1 MTGNETELLYLFWS
15 VLILAA
21 VPVIYRLCRG
31 RSQALTALD
40 GFMFV
45 SMGGIILLDFLPQAL
60 EDGGWPCVVFAVLG
74 VGLPTVIERRGHRLG
89 EHFHRAALYL
99 GLLGLLI
106 HSMLDGVY
114 LGSSGADSGLLPL
127 AVILHRLPVGL
138 TVWWLVRWSRG
149 RGAAMLLL
157 GVLAVLT
164 ALGYFAGSGLLDGL
178 SGSGLAWFQSL
189 VAGSLFHVVLHR
201 SRGAAPEE
209 APAAAGRKLPLSA
222 SGVGGFLG
230 LALVVFLLT
239 GEHAHSGEHDEF
251 WHSFL
256 TLALQSAPA
265 LLLGYFLAGL
275 VAVFLPVSSVRWLGG
290 GSLAGQALRGV
301 AVGLPLP
308 VCSCGVVPLYRALVE
323 RGVPATAALAFLVA
337 TPELGTDAVL
347 LSLPLLGGPFT
358 LIRIAAAAVLALAVA
373 VIVGRT
379 ISSRTQENS
388 AAAAEEAEGP
398 AGGVLDKLGGGI
410 KTGLGTLVDHTGP
423 WVLVGL
429 AVAAL
434 VGPLVRGSW
443 LVDDCDPYL
452 QVALFAVLGI
462 PVYVCASGA
471 TPMVAVLLA
480 GGVSPGA
487 ALAFLLTG
495 PATNVVTF
503 GVISDLHGRKTA
515 VFFCAMMAILAVKIG
530 FVVEM
535 VNQLFPGFAVLDPP
549 TGHDHSADYLA
560 WACLWVLGGLFLFSL
575 LRRGPREVVGSV
587 FSVEA
592 LSGAEGGDEDEGHDC
607 CGGDGDISKKEA
619 PGAEDEPKGCCGN

>member
-164 ALGYFAGSGLLDGL
+164 ALGYFAGSGLLDDL
-178 SGSGLAWFQSL
+178 SGRGLAWFQSL

-239 GEHAHSGEHDEF
+239 GEHAHSGEHGEF
-251 WHSFL
+251 WNSFL
-256 TLALQSAPA
+256 ALALQSAPA

-337 TPELGTDAVL
+337 TPELGMDAVL

-358 LIRIAAAAVLALAVA
+358 LVRIAAAAVLALAVA

-388 AAAAEEAEGP
+388 ATAAAEAEGS

-410 KTGLGTLVDHTGP
+410 KAGLGTLVDHTGP

-434 VGPLVRGSW
+434 VGPLVRDSW
-443 LVDDCDPYL
+443 LVDCDSYL

-515 VFFCAMMAILAVKIG
+515 VFFCVMMAILAVAIG
-530 FVVEM
+530 FT
-535 VNQLFPGFAVLDPP
+535 VNLLFPGFAPLDPQA
-549 TGHDHSADYLA
+549 GHDHSSDQLP

-607 CGGDGDISKKEA
+607 CAGGGEPETGKMEE
-619 PGAEDEPKGCCGN
+619 PGGCCEN

>member
-15 VLILAA
+15 VLILGA

-40 GFMFV
+40 GFVFV

-60 EDGGWPCVVFAVLG
+60 EAGGWPCVVFAVLG
-74 VGLPTVIERRGHRLG
+74 VGLPTVIERRAHRLG

-149 RGAAMLLL
+149 RAAAMLLL

-164 ALGYFAGSGLLDGL
+164 ALGYFAGAGLLDGL
-178 SGSGLAWFQSL
+178 SGKGLAWFQSL

-209 APAAAGRKLPLSA
+209 APAAAGRKVPLSA

-239 GEHAHSGEHDEF
+239 GEHGGHAHSGEHDEF
-251 WHSFL
+251 WPSFL
-256 TLALQSAPA
+256 ALALQSAPA
-265 LLLGYFLAGL
+265 LLLGYSLAGL

-290 GSLAGQALRGV
+290 GSLTGQALRGV

-337 TPELGTDAVL
+337 TPELGTDAIL

-379 ISSRTQENS
+379 ISSRTPENS
-388 AAAAEEAEGP
+388 AATAEEAEGP

-434 VGPLVRGSW
+434 VGPLVRDSW
-443 LVDDCDPYL
+443 LVDCDPYL

-515 VFFCAMMAILAVKIG
+515 VFFCVMMATLAVTIG
-530 FVVEM
+530 FA
-535 VNQLFPGFAVLDPP
+535 VNQFFPGFAALDPQA
-549 TGHDHSADYLA
+549 GHDHSADYLA
-560 WACLWVLGGLFLFSL
+560 WTCLWILGGLFLFSL

-607 CGGDGDISKKEA
+607 CAGGGEA
-619 PGAEDEPKGCCGN
+619 AAETEDEPGGCCGN

>member
-1 MTGNETELLYLFWS
+1 MEGNTQLLYLCCS

-40 GFMFV
+40 GFVFV
-45 SMGGIILLDFLPQAL
+45 SMGGIILLDFLPHAID
-60 EDGGWPCVVFAVLG
+60 EGGWLCVLFAAVG
-74 VGLPTVIERRGHRLG
+74 VGLPTMIERRGHKLG
-89 EHFHRAALYL
+89 EHFHRLALYL

-106 HSMLDGVY
+106 HSMLDGAA
-114 LGSSGADSGLLPL
+114 LAISAGDSTLPI

-138 TVWWLVRWSRG
+138 TVWWLVRWSKG
-149 RGAAMLLL
+149 RGTALLL
-157 GVLAVLT
+157 LAALGILT
-164 ALGYFAGSGLLDGL
+164 ALGYFTGSEFLAGLK
-178 SGSGLAWFQSL
+178 GSGLAWFQSL

-201 SRGAAPEE
+201 PHGAFPEE
-209 APAAAGRKLPLSA
+209 ADSAPGRKLPLCA

-230 LALVVFLLT
+230 LGLLIFVLS
-239 GEHAHSGEHDEF
+239 GEHAGEVHTHEAF

-256 TLALQSAPA
+256 SLALQSAPA

-275 VAVFLPVSSVRWLGG
+275 VAVFLPVSSVRWLGR
-290 GSLAGQALRGV
+290 GSSASQALRGV
-301 AVGLPLP
+301 AIGLPLP

-347 LSLPLLGGPFT
+347 LSLPLLGGSFT
-358 LIRIAAAAVLALAVA
+358 LMRIVAAAVLALAVA

-379 ISSRTQENS
+379 ISARQP
-388 AAAAEEAEGP
+388 AAGTV
-398 AGGVLDKLGGGI
+398 AGSQSGAPTGGLLDKLSGGI
-410 KTGLGTLVDHTGP
+410 RTGLGTLVDHTGP

-429 AVAAL
+429 VVAAL
-434 VGPLVRGSW
+434 VGPLVRDSW
-443 LVDDCDPYL
+443 LVGVDPYL
-452 QVALFAVLGI
+452 QVLLFAVLGI

-503 GVISDLHGRKTA
+503 GVITDLHGRRAA
-515 VFFCAMMAILAVKIG
+515 VFFCVMMATLAVTIG
-530 FVVEM
+530 LSVNHFFGGVE
-535 VNQLFPGFAVLDPP
+535 LLGFQED
-549 TGHDHSADYLA
+549 HEHSAGWLGQG
-560 WACLWVLGGLFLFSL
+560 CLGILGGLFLLSL

-592 LSGAEGGDEDEGHDC
+592 LSGAEGGDEEEKHDC
-607 CGGDGDISKKEA
+607 CAGGEEPAPAEKEE
-619 PGAEDEPKGCCGN
+619 PGGCCGN

>member
-15 VLILAA
+15 VLILGA

-40 GFMFV
+40 GFVFV

-60 EDGGWPCVVFAVLG
+60 EAGGWPCVVFAVLG
-74 VGLPTVIERRGHRLG
+74 VGLPTVIERRAHRLG

-149 RGAAMLLL
+149 RAAAMLLL

-164 ALGYFAGSGLLDGL
+164 ALGYFAGAGLLDGL
-178 SGSGLAWFQSL
+178 SGKGLAWFQSL

-209 APAAAGRKLPLSA
+209 APAAAGRKVPLSA

-239 GEHAHSGEHDEF
+239 GEHGGHAHSGEHDEF
-251 WHSFL
+251 WPSFL
-256 TLALQSAPA
+256 ALALQSAPA
-265 LLLGYFLAGL
+265 LLLGYSLAGL

-290 GSLAGQALRGV
+290 GSLTGQALRGV

-337 TPELGTDAVL
+337 TPELGTDAIL

-379 ISSRTQENS
+379 ISSRTPENS
-388 AAAAEEAEGP
+388 AAAAEDTEGA
-398 AGGVLDKLGGGI
+398 AGGLLDKLGGGI

-434 VGPLVRGSW
+434 VGPLVRDSW
-443 LVDDCDPYL
+443 LVDCDPYL

-515 VFFCAMMAILAVKIG
+515 VFFCVMMATLAVTIG
-530 FVVEM
+530 FA
-535 VNQLFPGFAVLDPP
+535 VNQFFPGFAALDPQA
-549 TGHDHSADYLA
+549 GHDHSADYLA
-560 WACLWVLGGLFLFSL
+560 WTCLWILGGLFLFSL

-607 CGGDGDISKKEA
+607 CAGGGEA
-619 PGAEDEPKGCCGN
+619 AAETEDEPGGCCGN

>member
-40 GFMFV
+40 GFVFV

-74 VGLPTVIERRGHRLG
+74 VGLPTVIERRAHRLG

-178 SGSGLAWFQSL
+178 SGKGLAWFQSL

-209 APAAAGRKLPLSA
+209 APAAAGRMLPISA
-222 SGVGGFLG
+222 SGIGGFLG
-230 LALVVFLLT
+230 LGLVVFLLT
-239 GEHAHSGEHDEF
+239 GEHGGHAHSGEHDEF
-251 WHSFL
+251 WPAFL
-256 TLALQSAPA
+256 DLALQSAPA

-290 GSLAGQALRGV
+290 GSLTGQALRGV

-337 TPELGTDAVL
+337 TPELGADAVL

-379 ISSRTQENS
+379 ISSRTPENS
-388 AAAAEEAEGP
+388 SAATEEAEG
-398 AGGVLDKLGGGI
+398 AADGLLDKLGGGI

-434 VGPLVRGSW
+434 VGPLVRDSW
-443 LVDDCDPYL
+443 LVGCDPYL

-515 VFFCAMMAILAVKIG
+515 VFFCVMMATLAVTIG
-530 FVVEM
+530 FA
-535 VNQLFPGFAVLDPP
+535 VNQFFPGFAALDPQA
-549 TGHDHSADYLA
+549 GHDHSAGYLA
-560 WACLWVLGGLFLFSL
+560 WTCLWILGGLFLLSL

-607 CGGDGDISKKEA
+607 CAGGGETA
-619 PGAEDEPKGCCGN
+619 AEAEDEPKGCCGN

>member
-1 MTGNETELLYLFWS
+1 M
-15 VLILAA
+15 ILGA

-40 GFMFV
+40 GFVFV

-60 EDGGWPCVVFAVLG
+60 EAGGWPCVVFAVLG
-74 VGLPTVIERRGHRLG
+74 VGLPTVIERRAHRLG

-164 ALGYFAGSGLLDGL
+164 ALGYFAGAGLLDGL
-178 SGSGLAWFQSL
+178 SGKGLAWFQSL

-209 APAAAGRKLPLSA
+209 APPAAGRKVPLSA

-239 GEHAHSGEHDEF
+239 GEHGGHAHSGEHDEF
-251 WHSFL
+251 WPSFL
-256 TLALQSAPA
+256 ALALQSAPA
-265 LLLGYFLAGL
+265 LLLGYSLAGL

-290 GSLAGQALRGV
+290 GSLTGQALRGV

-337 TPELGTDAVL
+337 TPELGTDAIL

-379 ISSRTQENS
+379 ISSRTPENS
-388 AAAAEEAEGP
+388 AAAAEDAEGA
-398 AGGVLDKLGGGI
+398 AGGLLDKLGGGI

-434 VGPLVRGSW
+434 VGPLVRDSW
-443 LVDDCDPYL
+443 LVDCDPYL

-515 VFFCAMMAILAVKIG
+515 VFFCVMMATLAVTIG
-530 FVVEM
+530 FA
-535 VNQLFPGFAVLDPP
+535 VNQFFPGFAALDPQA
-549 TGHDHSADYLA
+549 GHDHSADYLA
-560 WACLWVLGGLFLFSL
+560 WTCLWILGGLFLFSL

-607 CGGDGDISKKEA
+607 CAGGGEA
-619 PGAEDEPKGCCGN
+619 DAEKEDEPGGCCGN

>member
-15 VLILAA
+15 VLILGA

-40 GFMFV
+40 GFVFV

-60 EDGGWPCVVFAVLG
+60 EAGGWPCVVFAVLG
-74 VGLPTVIERRGHRLG
+74 VGLPTVIERRAHRLG

-178 SGSGLAWFQSL
+178 SGKGLAWFQSL

-209 APAAAGRKLPLSA
+209 APAAAGRMLPISA
-222 SGVGGFLG
+222 SGIGGFLG
-230 LALVVFLLT
+230 LGLVVFLLT
-239 GEHAHSGEHDEF
+239 GEHGGHAHSGEHDEF
-251 WHSFL
+251 WPAFL
-256 TLALQSAPA
+256 DLALQSAPA

-290 GSLAGQALRGV
+290 GSLTGQALRGV

-337 TPELGTDAVL
+337 TPELGADAVL

-379 ISSRTQENS
+379 ISSRTPENS
-388 AAAAEEAEGP
+388 AATAEEAEGP
-398 AGGVLDKLGGGI
+398 ADGVLDKLGGGI

-434 VGPLVRGSW
+434 VGPLVRDSW
-443 LVDDCDPYL
+443 LVGCDPYL

-515 VFFCAMMAILAVKIG
+515 VFFCVMMATLAVTIG
-530 FVVEM
+530 FA
-535 VNQLFPGFAVLDPP
+535 VNQFFPGFAALDPQA
-549 TGHDHSADYLA
+549 GHDHSADYLA
-560 WACLWVLGGLFLFSL
+560 WTCLWILGGLFLLSL

-607 CGGDGDISKKEA
+607 CAGGEEA
-619 PGAEDEPKGCCGN
+619 AAEAEDEPKGCCGN

>member
-40 GFMFV
+40 GFVFV

-74 VGLPTVIERRGHRLG
+74 VGLPTVIERRAHRLG

-157 GVLAVLT
+157 GVLAILT

-178 SGSGLAWFQSL
+178 SGKGLAWFQSL

-209 APAAAGRKLPLSA
+209 APAAAGRMLPLSA
-222 SGVGGFLG
+222 SGIGGFLG
-230 LALVVFLLT
+230 LGLVVFLLS
-239 GEHAHSGEHDEF
+239 GEHGGHAHSGEHDGF

-256 TLALQSAPA
+256 ALALQSAPA

-290 GSLAGQALRGV
+290 GSLGGQALRGV

-379 ISSRTQENS
+379 ISSRTPENS
-388 AAAAEEAEGP
+388 AATAEEAEGP

-434 VGPLVRGSW
+434 VGPLVRDSW
-443 LVDDCDPYL
+443 LVGCDPYL

-515 VFFCAMMAILAVKIG
+515 VFFCVMMATLAVTIG
-530 FVVEM
+530 FA
-535 VNQLFPGFAVLDPP
+535 VNQLFPGFAALDPQA
-549 TGHDHSADYLA
+549 GHDHSADYLA
-560 WACLWVLGGLFLFSL
+560 WACLWVLGGLFLLSL

-607 CGGDGDISKKEA
+607 CAGGGETA
-619 PGAEDEPKGCCGN
+619 AEAEDEPEGCCGN

>member
-15 VLILAA
+15 VLILGA

-40 GFMFV
+40 GFVFV

-60 EDGGWPCVVFAVLG
+60 EAGGWPCVVFAVLG
-74 VGLPTVIERRGHRLG
+74 VGLPTVIERRAHRLG

-178 SGSGLAWFQSL
+178 SGKGLAWFQSL

-209 APAAAGRKLPLSA
+209 APAAAGRMLPISA
-222 SGVGGFLG
+222 SGIGGFLG
-230 LALVVFLLT
+230 LGLVVFLLT
-239 GEHAHSGEHDEF
+239 GEHGGHAHSGEHDEF
-251 WHSFL
+251 WPAFL
-256 TLALQSAPA
+256 VLALQSAPA

-290 GSLAGQALRGV
+290 GSLTGQALRGV

-337 TPELGTDAVL
+337 TPELGADAVL

-379 ISSRTQENS
+379 ISSRTPENS
-388 AAAAEEAEGP
+388 AATAEEAEG
-398 AGGVLDKLGGGI
+398 AADGLLDKLGGGI

-434 VGPLVRGSW
+434 VGPLVRDSW
-443 LVDDCDPYL
+443 LVGCDPYL

-515 VFFCAMMAILAVKIG
+515 VFFCVMMATLAVTIG
-530 FVVEM
+530 FA
-535 VNQLFPGFAVLDPP
+535 VNQFFPGFAALDPQA
-549 TGHDHSADYLA
+549 GHDHSADYLA
-560 WACLWVLGGLFLFSL
+560 WTCLWILGGLFLLSL

-607 CGGDGDISKKEA
+607 CAGGGEA
-619 PGAEDEPKGCCGN
+619 AAEAEDEPKGCCGN

>member
-15 VLILAA
+15 VLILGA

-40 GFMFV
+40 GFVFV

-60 EDGGWPCVVFAVLG
+60 EAGGWPCVVFAVLG
-74 VGLPTVIERRGHRLG
+74 VGLPTVIERRAHRLG

-149 RGAAMLLL
+149 RAAAMLLL

-164 ALGYFAGSGLLDGL
+164 ALGYFAGAGLLDGL
-178 SGSGLAWFQSL
+178 SGKGLAWFQSL

-209 APAAAGRKLPLSA
+209 APAAAGRKVPLSA

-230 LALVVFLLT
+230 LVLVVFLLT
-239 GEHAHSGEHDEF
+239 GEHGGHAHSGEHDEF
-251 WHSFL
+251 WPSFL
-256 TLALQSAPA
+256 ALALQSAPA
-265 LLLGYFLAGL
+265 LLLGYSLAGL

-290 GSLAGQALRGV
+290 GSLTGQALRGV

-337 TPELGTDAVL
+337 TPELGTDAIL

-379 ISSRTQENS
+379 ISSRTPENS
-388 AAAAEEAEGP
+388 AAAAEDAEGA
-398 AGGVLDKLGGGI
+398 AGGLLDKLGGGI

-434 VGPLVRGSW
+434 VGPLVRDSW
-443 LVDDCDPYL
+443 LVDCDPYL

-515 VFFCAMMAILAVKIG
+515 VFFCVMMATLAVTIG
-530 FVVEM
+530 FA
-535 VNQLFPGFAVLDPP
+535 VNQFFPGFAALDPQA
-549 TGHDHSADYLA
+549 GHDHSADYLA
-560 WACLWVLGGLFLFSL
+560 WTCLWILGGLFLFSL

-607 CGGDGDISKKEA
+607 CAGGGEA
-619 PGAEDEPKGCCGN
+619 AAETEDEPGGCCGN

>member
-1 MTGNETELLYLFWS
+1 MEGNTQLLYLCCS

-40 GFMFV
+40 GFVFV
-45 SMGGIILLDFLPQAL
+45 SMGGIILLDFLPHAID
-60 EDGGWPCVVFAVLG
+60 EGGWLCVLFAAVG
-74 VGLPTVIERRGHRLG
+74 VGLPTMIERRGHKLG
-89 EHFHRAALYL
+89 EHFHRLALYL

-106 HSMLDGVY
+106 HSMLDGAA
-114 LGSSGADSGLLPL
+114 LAISAGDSTLPI

-138 TVWWLVRWSRG
+138 TVWWLVRWSKG
-149 RGAAMLLL
+149 RGTALLLL
-157 GVLAVLT
+157 GALGILT
-164 ALGYFAGSGLLDGL
+164 ALGYFTGSEFLAGLK
-178 SGSGLAWFQSL
+178 GSGLAWFQSL

-201 SRGAAPEE
+201 PHGAFPEE
-209 APAAAGRKLPLSA
+209 ADSAPGRKLPLCA

-230 LALVVFLLT
+230 LGLLIFVLS
-239 GEHAHSGEHDEF
+239 GEHAGEVHTHEAF

-256 TLALQSAPA
+256 SLALQSAPA

-275 VAVFLPVSSVRWLGG
+275 VAVFLPVSSVRWLGR
-290 GSLAGQALRGV
+290 GSSASQALRGV
-301 AVGLPLP
+301 AIGLPLP

-347 LSLPLLGGPFT
+347 LSLPLLGGSFT
-358 LIRIAAAAVLALAVA
+358 LMRIVAAAVLALAVA

-379 ISSRTQENS
+379 ISARQP
-388 AAAAEEAEGP
+388 AAGTVADSEPGAP
-398 AGGVLDKLGGGI
+398 AGGLLDKLSGGI
-410 KTGLGTLVDHTGP
+410 RTGLGTLVDHTGP

-429 AVAAL
+429 VVAAL
-434 VGPLVRGSW
+434 VGPLVRDSW
-443 LVDDCDPYL
+443 LVGVDPYL
-452 QVALFAVLGI
+452 QVLLFAVLGI

-503 GVISDLHGRKTA
+503 GVITDLHGRRAA
-515 VFFCAMMAILAVKIG
+515 VFFCVMMATLAVTIG
-530 FVVEM
+530 LSVNHFFGGVE
-535 VNQLFPGFAVLDPP
+535 LLGFQED
-549 TGHDHSADYLA
+549 HEHSAGWLGQG
-560 WACLWVLGGLFLFSL
+560 CLGILGGLFLLSL

-592 LSGAEGGDEDEGHDC
+592 LSGAEGGDEEEKHDC
-607 CGGDGDISKKEA
+607 CAGGEEPAPAEKEE
-619 PGAEDEPKGCCGN
+619 PGGCCGN

>member
-40 GFMFV
+40 GFVFV

-60 EDGGWPCVVFAVLG
+60 EAGGWPCVVFAVLG
-74 VGLPTVIERRGHRLG
+74 VGLPTVIERRAHRLG

-164 ALGYFAGSGLLDGL
+164 ALGYFAGAGLLDGL
-178 SGSGLAWFQSL
+178 SGKGLAWFQSL

-209 APAAAGRKLPLSA
+209 APAAAGRKVPLSA
-222 SGVGGFLG
+222 SGIGGFLG
-230 LALVVFLLT
+230 LGLVVFLLT
-239 GEHAHSGEHDEF
+239 GEHGGHAHSGEHDEF
-251 WHSFL
+251 WPAFL
-256 TLALQSAPA
+256 DLALQSAPA

-290 GSLAGQALRGV
+290 GSLTGQALRGV

-337 TPELGTDAVL
+337 TPELGADAVL

-379 ISSRTQENS
+379 ISSRTPENS
-388 AAAAEEAEGP
+388 AATAEEAEG
-398 AGGVLDKLGGGI
+398 AADGLLDKLGGGI

-434 VGPLVRGSW
+434 VGPLVRDSW
-443 LVDDCDPYL
+443 LVGCDPYL

-515 VFFCAMMAILAVKIG
+515 VFFCVMMATLAVTIG
-530 FVVEM
+530 FA
-535 VNQLFPGFAVLDPP
+535 VNQFFPGFAALDPQA
-549 TGHDHSADYLA
+549 GHDHSADYLA
-560 WACLWVLGGLFLFSL
+560 WTCLWILGGLFLLSL

-607 CGGDGDISKKEA
+607 CAGGGEA
-619 PGAEDEPKGCCGN
+619 AAEAEDEPKGCCGN

>member
-1 MTGNETELLYLFWS
+1 MEGNTQLLYLCFS

-31 RSQALTALD
+31 RSHALTALD
-40 GFMFV
+40 GFVFV
-45 SMGGIILLDFLPQAL
+45 SMGGIILLDFLPHAI
-60 EDGGWPCVVFAVLG
+60 EEGGWLCVLFAAVG
-74 VGLPTVIERRGHRLG
+74 VGLPTMIERRGHKLG
-89 EHFHRAALYL
+89 EHFHRLALYL

-106 HSMLDGVY
+106 HSMLDGAA
-114 LGSSGADSGLLPL
+114 LAISAGDSTLPL

-138 TVWWLVRWSRG
+138 TVWWLVRWSKG
-149 RGAAMLLL
+149 RGTALLL
-157 GVLAVLT
+157 LAALGILT
-164 ALGYFAGSGLLDGL
+164 VLGYFTGSEFLAGLK
-178 SGSGLAWFQSL
+178 GSGLAWFQSL

-201 SRGAAPEE
+201 PHGAFPEE
-209 APAAAGRKLPLSA
+209 ADSAAGRKLPLCA

-230 LALVVFLLT
+230 LGLVIFVLS
-239 GEHAHSGEHDEF
+239 GEHAGEVHSHEAF

-256 TLALQSAPA
+256 NLALQSAPA

-275 VAVFLPVSSVRWLGG
+275 VAVFLPVSSVRWLGR
-290 GSLAGQALRGV
+290 GSSASQAVRGV
-301 AVGLPLP
+301 AIGLPLP

-337 TPELGTDAVL
+337 TPEIGIDAVL
-347 LSLPLLGGPFT
+347 LSLPLLGGSFT
-358 LIRIAAAAVLALAVA
+358 LMRIAAAAVLALAVA

-379 ISSRTQENS
+379 ISARPATEGT
-388 AAAAEEAEGP
+388 AAAAAKEAAP
-398 AGGVLDKLGGGI
+398 AGGLLDKLSGGI
-410 KTGLGTLVDHTGP
+410 RTGLGTLVDHTGP

-429 AVAAL
+429 VVAAL
-434 VGPLVRGSW
+434 VGPLVQDSW
-443 LVDDCDPYL
+443 LAQTDRYL
-452 QVALFAVLGI
+452 QVLLFAVLGI

-503 GVISDLHGRKTA
+503 GVITDLHGRRAAVSFCIMMA
-515 VFFCAMMAILAVKIG
+515 VFAVAIGLSVNHFFEG
-530 FVVEM
+530 FEPL
-535 VNQLFPGFAVLDPP
+535 NLQED
-549 TGHDHSADYLA
+549 HEHSAGWLRQG
-560 WACLWVLGGLFLFSL
+560 CLWILGGLFLLSL

-592 LSGAEGGDEDEGHDC
+592 LSGAEGGDDEEQHDC
-607 CGGDGDISKKEA
+607 CAGGGPAEPVEKEE
-619 PGAEDEPKGCCGN
+619 PGGCCGN

>member
-15 VLILAA
+15 VLILGA

-40 GFMFV
+40 GFVFV

-60 EDGGWPCVVFAVLG
+60 EAGGWPCVVFAVLG
-74 VGLPTVIERRGHRLG
+74 VGLPTVIERRAHRLG

-149 RGAAMLLL
+149 RAAAMLLL

-164 ALGYFAGSGLLDGL
+164 ALGYFAGAGLLDGL
-178 SGSGLAWFQSL
+178 SGKGLAWFQSL

-209 APAAAGRKLPLSA
+209 APAAAGRKVPLSA

-239 GEHAHSGEHDEF
+239 GEHGGHAHSGEHDEF
-251 WHSFL
+251 WPSFL
-256 TLALQSAPA
+256 ALALQSAPA
-265 LLLGYFLAGL
+265 LLLGYSLAGL

-290 GSLAGQALRGV
+290 GSLTGQALRGV

-337 TPELGTDAVL
+337 TPELGTDAIL

-379 ISSRTQENS
+379 ISSRTPENS
-388 AAAAEEAEGP
+388 AAAAEDAEGA
-398 AGGVLDKLGGGI
+398 AGGLLD
-410 KTGLGTLVDHTGP
+410 
-423 WVLVGL
+423 
-429 AVAAL
+429 
-434 VGPLVRGSW
+434 
-443 LVDDCDPYL
+443 
-452 QVALFAVLGI
+452 
-462 PVYVCASGA
+462 
-471 TPMVAVLLA
+471 
-480 GGVSPGA
+480 
-487 ALAFLLTG
+487 
-495 PATNVVTF
+495 
-503 GVISDLHGRKTA
+503 
-515 VFFCAMMAILAVKIG
+515 
-530 FVVEM
+530 
-535 VNQLFPGFAVLDPP
+535 
-549 TGHDHSADYLA
+549 
-560 WACLWVLGGLFLFSL
+560 
-575 LRRGPREVVGSV
+575 
-587 FSVEA
+587 
-592 LSGAEGGDEDEGHDC
+592 
-607 CGGDGDISKKEA
+607 
-619 PGAEDEPKGCCGN
+619 

>member
-1 MTGNETELLYLFWS
+1 MAGNPQLLYLCCS

-31 RSQALTALD
+31 RSQALTAID
-40 GFMFV
+40 GFVFV
-45 SMGGIILLDFLPQAL
+45 SMGGIILLDFLPHAI
-60 EDGGWPCVVFAVLG
+60 EAGGWLCVLFAVVG
-74 VGLPTVIERRGHRLG
+74 VGLPTVIERRGHEAG
-89 EHFHRAALYL
+89 EHFHRVALYL
-99 GLLGLLI
+99 GLLGILS
-106 HSMLDGVY
+106 HSMLDGAY
-114 LGSSGADSGLLPL
+114 LGSSGNDPGLLPL

-149 RGAAMLLL
+149 RGTALLL
-157 GVLAVLT
+157 LTALGALT

-178 SGSGLAWFQSL
+178 EGRGLAWFQSL

-201 SRGAAPEE
+201 SHGAFPEDGS
-209 APAAAGRKLPLSA
+209 APAGKLPLSA
-222 SGVGGFLG
+222 SGAGGFLG
-230 LALVVFLLT
+230 LGLVIFLLS
-239 GEHAHSGEHDEF
+239 GEHAGEHGAF

-256 TLALQSAPA
+256 RLALQSAPA

-290 GSLAGQALRGV
+290 GSSASQALRGV

-323 RGVPATAALAFLVA
+323 RGVPATAAMAFLVA
-337 TPELGTDAVL
+337 TPEIGTDAVL

-358 LIRIAAAAVLALAVA
+358 LMRIAAAALLALTVA
-373 VIVGRT
+373 IVVGRT
-379 ISSRTQENS
+379 VVSRREP
-388 AAAAEEAEGP
+388 AAAAPSAEAGES
-398 AGGVLDKLGGGI
+398 LGGGFPG
-410 KTGLGTLVDHTGP
+410 KLVGGLKAGLGNLVDHTGP
-423 WVLVGL
+423 WILVGL

-434 VGPLVRGSW
+434 IGPLVEGSW
-443 LVDDCDPYL
+443 LAGSDGYL
-452 QVALFAVLGI
+452 QVVLFAVLGI

-503 GVISDLHGRKTA
+503 GVVSSLHGRKTA
-515 VFFCAMMAILAVKIG
+515 VFFCVMMASLAIAI
-530 FVVEM
+530 
-535 VNQLFPGFAVLDPP
+535 GFAVNALFAGGFERVKLVGEGMPP
-549 TGHDHSADYLA
+549 AGLLK
-560 WACLWVLGGLFLFSL
+560 WVCLWILGGLFLFSL

-592 LSGAEGGDEDEGHDC
+592 LSGAEGIQGAEEKDDC
-607 CGGDGDISKKEA
+607 CSGGGE
-619 PGAEDEPKGCCGN
+619 EQEPPEGCCGN

>member
-1 MTGNETELLYLFWS
+1 MAGNPQFLYLCCS

-40 GFMFV
+40 GFVFV
-45 SMGGIILLDFLPQAL
+45 SMGGIILLDFLPHAI
-60 EDGGWPCVVFAVLG
+60 ETGGWLCVLFAVVG
-74 VGLPTVIERRGHRLG
+74 VGLPTVIERRGHKAG

-106 HSMLDGVY
+106 HSMLDGAY
-114 LGSSGADSGLLPL
+114 LGSSGNDPGLLPL

-149 RGAAMLLL
+149 RGTALLL
-157 GVLAVLT
+157 LAALGALT
-164 ALGYFAGSGLLDGL
+164 ALGYFAGSGFLDGL
-178 SGSGLAWFQSL
+178 EGRGLAWFQSL

-201 SRGAAPEE
+201 SHGAFPEDGS
-209 APAAAGRKLPLSA
+209 APAGKLPLSA

-230 LALVVFLLT
+230 LGLLVFLLSGDAHL
-239 GEHAHSGEHDEF
+239 GEPGGFRE
-251 WHSFL
+251 SFL
-256 TLALQSAPA
+256 NLALQSAPM

-290 GSLAGQALRGV
+290 GSSASQALRGV
-301 AVGLPLP
+301 AIGLPLP

-337 TPELGTDAVL
+337 TPEIGADAVL

-358 LIRIAAAAVLALAVA
+358 LMRIAAAAALALAVA

-379 ISSRTQENS
+379 ISPREV
-388 AAAAEEAEGP
+388 AVPGP
-398 AGGVLDKLGGGI
+398 DAGQAGETPPGGLLDKLLGGI

-423 WVLVGL
+423 WILVGL
-429 AVAAL
+429 VVAAL
-434 VGPLVRGSW
+434 VGPLVKDSW
-443 LVDDCDPYL
+443 LAGSDPYL
-452 QVALFAVLGI
+452 QVVLFAMLGI

-471 TPMVAVLLA
+471 TPMVAVLLV

-503 GVISDLHGRKTA
+503 GVITDLHGRKAA
-515 VFFCAMMAILAVKIG
+515 VFFCVMMASFAVAIG
-530 FVVEM
+530 LVV
-535 VNQLFPGFAVLDPP
+535 NYLFPVFECPP
-549 TGHDHSADYLA
+549 QVVHDHSADYLGQ
-560 WACLWVLGGLFLFSL
+560 ACLLALGVLFLLSL

-592 LSGAEGGDEDEGHDC
+592 LSGAEGGDEDEKKDC
-607 CGGDGDISKKEA
+607 CGGGGEPEPEA
-619 PGAEDEPKGCCGN
+619 QEPPQGCCGN

>member
-40 GFMFV
+40 GFVFV

-74 VGLPTVIERRGHRLG
+74 VGLPTVIERRAHRLG

-164 ALGYFAGSGLLDGL
+164 ALGYFAGSGLLDDL
-178 SGSGLAWFQSL
+178 SGRGLAWFQSL

-239 GEHAHSGEHDEF
+239 GEHGGHAHSGEHDEF
-251 WHSFL
+251 WPAFL
-256 TLALQSAPA
+256 DLALQSAPA

-290 GSLAGQALRGV
+290 GSLTGQALRGV

-337 TPELGTDAVL
+337 TPELGADAVL

-379 ISSRTQENS
+379 ISSRTPENS
-388 AAAAEEAEGP
+388 SAATEEAEG
-398 AGGVLDKLGGGI
+398 AADGLLDKLGGGI

-434 VGPLVRGSW
+434 VGPLVRDSW
-443 LVDDCDPYL
+443 LVGCDPYL

-515 VFFCAMMAILAVKIG
+515 VFFCVMMATLAVTIG
-530 FVVEM
+530 FA
-535 VNQLFPGFAVLDPP
+535 VNQFFPGFAALDPQA
-549 TGHDHSADYLA
+549 GHDHSAGYLA
-560 WACLWVLGGLFLFSL
+560 WTCLWILGGLFLLSL

-607 CGGDGDISKKEA
+607 CAGGGETA
-619 PGAEDEPKGCCGN
+619 AEAEDEPKGCCGN

>member
-15 VLILAA
+15 VLILGA

-40 GFMFV
+40 GFVFV

-60 EDGGWPCVVFAVLG
+60 EAGGWPCVVFAVLG
-74 VGLPTVIERRGHRLG
+74 VGLPTVIERRAHRLG

-164 ALGYFAGSGLLDGL
+164 ALGYFAGAGLLDGL
-178 SGSGLAWFQSL
+178 SGKGLAWFQSL

-209 APAAAGRKLPLSA
+209 APPAAGRKVPLSA

-239 GEHAHSGEHDEF
+239 GEHGGHAHSGEHDEF
-251 WHSFL
+251 WPSFL
-256 TLALQSAPA
+256 ALALQSAPA
-265 LLLGYFLAGL
+265 LLLGYSLAGL

-290 GSLAGQALRGV
+290 GSLTGQALRGV

-337 TPELGTDAVL
+337 TPELGTDAIL

-379 ISSRTQENS
+379 ISSRTPENS
-388 AAAAEEAEGP
+388 AAAAEDAEGA
-398 AGGVLDKLGGGI
+398 AGGLLDKLGGGI

-434 VGPLVRGSW
+434 VGPLVRDSW
-443 LVDDCDPYL
+443 LVDCDPYL

-515 VFFCAMMAILAVKIG
+515 VFFCVMMATLAVTIG
-530 FVVEM
+530 FA
-535 VNQLFPGFAVLDPP
+535 VNQFFPGFAALDPQA
-549 TGHDHSADYLA
+549 GHDHSADYLA
-560 WACLWVLGGLFLFSL
+560 WTCLWILGGLFLFSL

-607 CGGDGDISKKEA
+607 CAGGGEA
-619 PGAEDEPKGCCGN
+619 DAEKEDEPGGCCGN

>member
-1 MTGNETELLYLFWS
+1 M
-15 VLILAA
+15 ILGA

-40 GFMFV
+40 GFVFV

-60 EDGGWPCVVFAVLG
+60 EAGGWPCVVFAVLG
-74 VGLPTVIERRGHRLG
+74 VGLPTVIERRAHRLG

-149 RGAAMLLL
+149 RAAAMLLL

-164 ALGYFAGSGLLDGL
+164 ALGYFAGAGLLDGL
-178 SGSGLAWFQSL
+178 SGKGLAWFQSL

-209 APAAAGRKLPLSA
+209 APAAAGRKVPLSA

-239 GEHAHSGEHDEF
+239 GEHGGHAHSGEHDEF
-251 WHSFL
+251 WPSFL
-256 TLALQSAPA
+256 ALALQSAPA
-265 LLLGYFLAGL
+265 LLLGYSLAGL

-290 GSLAGQALRGV
+290 GSLTGQALRGV

-337 TPELGTDAVL
+337 TPELGTDAIL

-379 ISSRTQENS
+379 ISSRTPENS
-388 AAAAEEAEGP
+388 AAAAEDAEGA
-398 AGGVLDKLGGGI
+398 AGGLLDKLGGGI

-434 VGPLVRGSW
+434 VGPLVRDSW
-443 LVDDCDPYL
+443 LVDCDPYL

-515 VFFCAMMAILAVKIG
+515 VFFCVMMATLAVTIG
-530 FVVEM
+530 FA
-535 VNQLFPGFAVLDPP
+535 VNQFFPGFAALDPQA
-549 TGHDHSADYLA
+549 GHDHSADYLA
-560 WACLWVLGGLFLFSL
+560 WTCLWILGGLFLFSL

-607 CGGDGDISKKEA
+607 CAGGGEA
-619 PGAEDEPKGCCGN
+619 AAETEDEPGGCCGN

>member
-15 VLILAA
+15 VLILGA

-40 GFMFV
+40 GFVFV

-60 EDGGWPCVVFAVLG
+60 EAGGWPCVVFAVLG
-74 VGLPTVIERRGHRLG
+74 VGLPTVIERRAHRLG

-164 ALGYFAGSGLLDGL
+164 ALGYFAGAGLLDGL
-178 SGSGLAWFQSL
+178 SGKGLAWFQSL

-209 APAAAGRKLPLSA
+209 APAAAGRKVPLSA

-239 GEHAHSGEHDEF
+239 GEHGGHAHSGEHDEF
-251 WHSFL
+251 WPAFL
-256 TLALQSAPA
+256 DLALQSAPA

-290 GSLAGQALRGV
+290 GSLTGQALRGV

-379 ISSRTQENS
+379 ISSRTPENS
-388 AAAAEEAEGP
+388 AATAEEAEG
-398 AGGVLDKLGGGI
+398 AADGLLDKLGGGI

-434 VGPLVRGSW
+434 VGPLVRDSW
-443 LVDDCDPYL
+443 LVGCDPYL

-515 VFFCAMMAILAVKIG
+515 VFFCVMMATLAVTIG
-530 FVVEM
+530 FA
-535 VNQLFPGFAVLDPP
+535 VNQLFPGFAALDPQA
-549 TGHDHSADYLA
+549 GHDHSADYLA
-560 WACLWVLGGLFLFSL
+560 WTCLWILGGLFLLSL

-607 CGGDGDISKKEA
+607 CAGGGEA
-619 PGAEDEPKGCCGN
+619 AAEAEDEPKGCCGN

>member
-15 VLILAA
+15 VLILGA

-40 GFMFV
+40 GFVFV

-60 EDGGWPCVVFAVLG
+60 EAGGWPCVVFAVLG
-74 VGLPTVIERRGHRLG
+74 VGLPTVIERRAHRLG

-149 RGAAMLLL
+149 RAAAMLLL

-164 ALGYFAGSGLLDGL
+164 ALGYFAGAGLLDGL
-178 SGSGLAWFQSL
+178 SGKGLAWFQSL

-209 APAAAGRKLPLSA
+209 APAAAGRKVPLSA

-239 GEHAHSGEHDEF
+239 GEHGGHAHSGEHDEF
-251 WHSFL
+251 WPAFL
-256 TLALQSAPA
+256 DLALQSAPA

-290 GSLAGQALRGV
+290 GSLTGQALRGV

-337 TPELGTDAVL
+337 TPELGTDAIL

-379 ISSRTQENS
+379 ISSRTPENS
-388 AAAAEEAEGP
+388 AAATEETEG
-398 AGGVLDKLGGGI
+398 AADGLLDKLGGGI

-434 VGPLVRGSW
+434 VGPLVRDSW
-443 LVDDCDPYL
+443 LVGCDPYL

-515 VFFCAMMAILAVKIG
+515 VFFCVMMATLAVTIG
-530 FVVEM
+530 FA
-535 VNQLFPGFAVLDPP
+535 VNQLFPGFAALDPQA
-549 TGHDHSADYLA
+549 GHDHSADYLA
-560 WACLWVLGGLFLFSL
+560 WTCLWILGGLFLLSL

-607 CGGDGDISKKEA
+607 CAGGGEA
-619 PGAEDEPKGCCGN
+619 AAEAEDEPKGCCGN

>member
-40 GFMFV
+40 GFVFV

-178 SGSGLAWFQSL
+178 SGRGLAWFQSL

-256 TLALQSAPA
+256 ALALQSAPA

-337 TPELGTDAVL
+337 TPEIGADAVL
-347 LSLPLLGGPFT
+347 LSLPLLGTPFT
-358 LIRIAAAAVLALAVA
+358 LIRIAAAAVLALTVA

-379 ISSRTQENS
+379 IASRTPENS
-388 AAAAEEAEGP
+388 AAAKEEVEGP
-398 AGGVLDKLGGGI
+398 TGGLLDKLAGGI

-434 VGPLVRGSW
+434 VGPLVRDSW
-443 LVDDCDPYL
+443 LVDCDPYL

-503 GVISDLHGRKTA
+503 GVISDLHGRKA
-515 VFFCAMMAILAVKIG
+515 AIFFCVMMATLAVTIG
-530 FVVEM
+530 FT
-535 VNQLFPGFAVLDPP
+535 VNQLFPGFAALDPQA
-549 TGHDHSADYLA
+549 GHEHSADHLP
-560 WACLWVLGGLFLFSL
+560 WACLWILGGLFLLSL

-607 CGGDGDISKKEA
+607 CGGGGETA
-619 PGAEDEPKGCCGN
+619 PEAEDGPKGCCEN

>member
-40 GFMFV
+40 GFVFV

-60 EDGGWPCVVFAVLG
+60 EDGGWPCVIFAVLG
-74 VGLPTVIERRGHRLG
+74 VGLPTAIERRGHRLG

-106 HSMLDGVY
+106 QSMLDGVY

-178 SGSGLAWFQSL
+178 SGRGLAWFQSL

-201 SRGAAPEE
+201 SRGAVPEE
-209 APAAAGRKLPLSA
+209 VPAAAGRKLPLSA
-222 SGVGGFLG
+222 SGIGGFLG

-239 GEHAHSGEHDEF
+239 GEHGGHAHSGEHDEF

-256 TLALQSAPA
+256 ALALQSAPA

-290 GSLAGQALRGV
+290 GSPAGQALRGV

-337 TPELGTDAVL
+337 TPELGADAVL

-379 ISSRTQENS
+379 ISSKTPENS
-388 AAAAEEAEGP
+388 VAAAEEAEGS

-434 VGPLVRGSW
+434 VGPLVRDSW
-443 LVDDCDPYL
+443 LVDCDPYL

-503 GVISDLHGRKTA
+503 GVISDLHGRKAA
-515 VFFCAMMAILAVKIG
+515 VFFCVMMATLAVTIG
-530 FVVEM
+530 FA
-535 VNQLFPGFAVLDPP
+535 VNQLFPGFAALDPQA
-549 TGHDHSADYLA
+549 GHDHSADYLA
-560 WACLWVLGGLFLFSL
+560 WTCLWVLGGLFLFSL

-607 CGGDGDISKKEA
+607 CAGGGEPA
-619 PGAEDEPKGCCGN
+619 AEAEDEPKGCCGN